1 MNNLYWLIVSFG
13 LMFLCSTYID
23 HKHTMEEN
31 AYVCS
36 IDSDRSI
43 KEIRKCF
50 ELWDVRIPKGY

>member
-1 MNNLYWLIVSFG
+1 MNNAYWLICFG
-13 LMFLCSTYID
+13 LVVLCGGSYID